1 MKRIAKT
8 KRKLLIFGA
17 VTGLVIV
24 GVVVTIFALSRIGTD
39 NNAANDPYIQREEND
54 ATESLPQDDGL
65 GELSDAGTEPASP
78 AENLDPESVSSVV
91 IEPLGIVVS
100 YVKGIAGFEYAIYR
114 TNDGTQYVEFM
125 SAELAGTKCTDDAG
139 VFATILKNPPAETD
153 AATAELEKQL
163 NGDTYALSLP
173 DDTCTSDEALFAQY
187 QAAFRDAFGLLAL
200 IESDEAQ

>member
-78 AENLDPESVSSVV
+78 AENLDPESVSSVA

-163 NGDTYALSLP
+163 DGDTYALSLP